1 MSIDGHQLNLMHQDL
16 MNVVALDFDNRENY
30 MYFCDVTAKT
40 IFRSRVGDDDET
52 AKHEKEPVIR
62 HDSHGLEGIS
72 VDWIGRKLYWL
83 DRHSKN
89 LDVAE
94 LDGTKRKTLRS
105 GVIDPRA
112 IAVHPGIGYLYFT
125 SWHLQAYIAKM
136 GMDGSNFTRIL
147 TWEDDIAWPNALT
160 IDYFTARIYWADA
173 HLDYIAFADLEGRHR
188 HIVLSGAKVPHVFA
202 LSLFDDM
209 LYWTDWNLKAIM
221 RANKFT
227 GADLQTLR
235 NTTHRPYDIH
245 ISHTLRQ
252 VPFPNPCGDNNGGCS
267 HLCLLS
273 PPAESTY
280 LNLEGF
286 IEEDAPSYKCACPN
300 QFYLARD
307 SKTCI
312 ANCTT
317 GQHRCGLDD
326 EKCIPWFW
334 KCDGEKD
341 CKDGS
346 DEPTTCPARHCRSG
360 TFQCG
365 NTNCTPS
372 ATICDG
378 TDDCGDGSDEQNCDL
393 PCPDSDF
400 KCKASGRCILESWSC
415 DGDADCKDG
424 SDEDPEI
431 CRPFLFVFVLVKL
444 SYILTLPQISEPAT
458 KIQSSHAKMLAAYRS
473 YGCAILITIAVMI
486 PMSLLTCVANGTAL
500 PAGNGV
506 PDNQTTAAFQ
516 NGCFAM
522 AKMIA
527 AIIAMRHQRTAQYAV
542 LKQITSARITDA
554 SLSECAEISVNFE
567 VTNIFNSL
575 YLDNGCATLL
585 MIVVM
590 EAMKPKP
597 NAKENTVSAPNL
609 NSAAV
614 TASVFQVAGVA
625 TTKMTAATTP
635 MK

>member
-1 MSIDGHQLNLMHQDL
+1 MADGKACADIDECLETPGVCSQHCSNTPGGFYCKCDENYYERQNDEHTCKRKDATAPWIIFTNKYYIRNMSIDGHQLNLMHQDL
-16 MNVVALDFDNRENY
+16 MNVVALDFDNRDGY

-40 IFRSRVGDDDET
+40 IFRSRVATDDLDRP
-52 AKHEKEPVIR
+52 EKEPVIR
-62 HDSHGLEGIS
+62 HDSHGLEGIA

-89 LDVAE
+89 LDVSE
-94 LDGTKRKTLRS
+94 LDGFKRKTLRS
-105 GVIDPRA
+105 GVVDPRA

-160 IDYFTARIYWADA
+160 IDYFTDRIYWADA

-202 LSLFDDM
+202 LSLFDDQ

-245 ISHTLRQ
+245 INHNLRQ
-252 VPFPNPCGDNNGGCS
+252 VPFSNPCGENNGGCS
-267 HLCLLS
+267 HLCLLA

-280 LNLEGF
+280 LNIEGY
-286 IEEDAPSYKCACPN
+286 IEEGAPSYKCACPN
-300 QFYLARD
+300 QFFLARD

-312 ANCTT
+312 ANCTR
-317 GQHRCGLDD
+317 GQHRCEGVD

-334 KCDGEKD
+334 MCDGEKD

-346 DEPTTCPARHCRSG
+346 DEPVTCPVRHCRAG

-378 TDDCGDGSDEQNCDL
+378 TDDCGDGSDEKNCDL

-400 KCKASGRCILESWSC
+400 KCKSSGRCILESWSC

-431 CRPFLFVFVLVKL
+431 CRKFKLLLSTSFSTLSNISIPRSPPLQSLTLLLLPLHPFLCPFLPLMPSTL
-444 SYILTLPQISEPAT
+444 SLPFTSHALDPLSPFHLPSPSIRSLFSHFPPLSIHPLFLSPLPPLPFSLPQLPRLAIFQYHLG
-458 KIQSSHAKMLAAYRS
+458 KIHPY
-473 YGCAILITIAVMI
+473 
-486 PMSLLTCVANGTAL
+486 PLLQ
-500 PAGNGV
+500 P
-506 PDNQTTAAFQ
+506 P
-516 NGCFAM
+516 
-522 AKMIA
+522 
-527 AIIAMRHQRTAQYAV
+527 
-542 LKQITSARITDA
+542 SP
-554 SLSECAEISVNFE
+554 S
-567 VTNIFNSL
+567 
-575 YLDNGCATLL
+575 
-585 MIVVM
+585 
-590 EAMKPKP
+590 P
-597 NAKENTVSAPNL
+597 
-609 NSAAV
+609 
-614 TASVFQVAGVA
+614 
-625 TTKMTAATTP
+625 
-635 MK
+635 